1 MADRKSIYIKSNYFH
16 CFSNSISKVLGI
28 KESEILKQRE
38 LLNIVINYTSFSLV
52 GNLWEQ
58 TQKFLENSCEV
69 TEINFGA
76 FLDNLHGYADKKYC
90 LMTET
95 RNLDYSKAYQMHG
108 DQNHYLI
115 IEKNKSQIT
124 LIDSNFKAEGETVL
138 QLSEL
143 KALDLD
149 KSILLD
155 IRLKKRKKV
164 KSTIEILDFSDVQEV
179 YFRYI
184 NNLIIENISLTTAVD
199 FYSGGAFTSREVLVE
214 IIENE
219 ILIDN
224 NKSILKNIYSVLEA
238 LSQENEI
245 IKLLLAKTYFSKSN
259 SDLIKVKSH
268 VKKFYEFDYMLL
280 NKCKEV
286 LS

>member
-1 MADRKSIYIKSNYFH
+1 
-16 CFSNSISKVLGI
+16 
-28 KESEILKQRE
+28 
-38 LLNIVINYTSFSLV
+38 
-52 GNLWEQ
+52 
-58 TQKFLENSCEV
+58 
-69 TEINFGA
+69 
-76 FLDNLHGYADKKYC
+76 
-90 LMTET
+90 
-95 RNLDYSKAYQMHG
+95 YQMHG

-214 IIENE
+214 I
-219 ILIDN
+219 
-224 NKSILKNIYSVLEA
+224 
-238 LSQENEI
+238 
-245 IKLLLAKTYFSKSN
+245 
-259 SDLIKVKSH
+259 
-268 VKKFYEFDYMLL
+268 
-280 NKCKEV
+280 
-286 LS
+286 